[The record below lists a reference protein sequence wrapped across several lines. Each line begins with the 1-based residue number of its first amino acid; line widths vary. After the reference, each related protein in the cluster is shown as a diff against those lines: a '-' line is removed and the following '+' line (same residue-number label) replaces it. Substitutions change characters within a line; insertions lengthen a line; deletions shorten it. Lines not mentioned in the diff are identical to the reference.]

1 MEVLLVV
8 YRYSQLYCTKMQR
21 NHTLQKLTF
30 QSTYR
35 MAPQAGPQREIFPG
49 GTKIDTGPPNLIGP
63 PKRYRG
69 PCSKIIFRPGT
80 KLAQIFFFDFL
91 PKIR

>member
-1 MEVLLVV
+1 MEVLLAV

-21 NHTLQKLTF
+21 IHTLQKLTF

-49 GTKIDTGPPNLIGP
+49 GTKIDTGPPNLIGLP
-63 PKRYRG
+63 QALSG
-69 PCSKIIFRPGT
+69 PMP
-80 KLAQIFFFDFL
+80 
-91 PKIR
+91 